1 MGGVSAQDA
10 ARLFGLVDRIA
21 RKFSCNA
28 SEAINIVLNA
38 AQSIDPDL
46 APKASSPIEFGART
60 RRIRARRN
68 EFFGVR
74 SFRDP
79 SWDMFVD
86 ILVAQKQGRNIS
98 VIGACAGAGVPTT
111 TALRHLDYLIRS
123 GLILRQP
130 DATDQRRYNLK
141 VSDDAAEKLVTMLT
155 QLQACA

>member
-21 RKFSCNA
+21 RKFSCNP
-28 SEAINIVLNA
+28 SEAINIILNA

-46 APKASSPIEFGART
+46 APKASNPIDFGART

-68 EFFGVR
+68 ELFGVQ

-86 ILVAQKQGRNIS
+86 ILVAQKRGHKIS

-123 GLILRQP
+123 GLVLRHP
-130 DATDQRRYNLK
+130 DDTDQRRFNLK